1 MPPILSAEHVT
12 RSFSIGRGHDVV
24 AVQDFSLDV
33 AAGEL
38 VCLLGASGCGK
49 TTMLNMFAGFIQPTA
64 GRMLLHGE
72 PIIRIEPR
80 CGVVFQSYALFPWKT
95 VQGNVEFGLRM
106 RRVPAA
112 ERRRRAAQFIELV
125 RLTGFERHYPAEL
138 SGGMQQRVTL
148 ARILAADPEVLLMDE
163 PFAALDA
170 MTRQEMQEELLRIQE
185 TSRKTV
191 VFITHSIDEALILAD
206 RIVVMSARPGRVKAI
221 LDNTLPRPR
230 HVSIQLSPDYAELK
244 ARIWD
249 LVESE
254 VHRPPSQA
262 SVRQG
267 IGKLWPGQSK
277 GRK

>member
-1 MPPILSAEHVT
+1 MSPGYIPT
-12 RSFSIGRGHDVV
+12 SIGRGPDVV
-24 AVQDFSLDV
+24 AVQDFSLQV
-33 AAGEL
+33 NEGEF

-49 TTMLNMFAGFIQPTA
+49 TTMLNLFAGFIQPTQ
-64 GRMLLHGE
+64 GRVLLHGE
-72 PIIRIEPR
+72 PITRIEPR

-106 RRVPAA
+106 QRVAAA
-112 ERRRRAAQFIELV
+112 ERRRRAAHFIELV
-125 RLTGFERHYPAEL
+125 KLRGFERHYPAEL

-185 TSRKTV
+185 VSRKTV

-206 RIVVMSARPGRVKAI
+206 RIVVMSARPGRVKEV

-230 HVSIQLSPDYAELK
+230 HVSIQLSPDFAALK
-244 ARIWD
+244 AKIWA

-254 VHRPPSQA
+254 VRA
-262 SVRQG
+262 
-267 IGKLWPGQSK
+267 
-277 GRK
+277 